1 MISEADDFSLFTL
14 HSSLNIIEFRSIP
27 SCLFRL
33 DGDDAWFH
41 IMYILQV
48 FLEGER
54 DDRHV
59 DFLVDTFGLQT
70 IFQQDIGLM
79 TQVLRYLNGLLAG
92 FI

>member
-1 MISEADDFSLFTL
+1 MKCKAVEFFTFR
-14 HSSLNIIEFRSIP
+14 SSLNIIEFRSIP

-33 DGDDAWFH
+33 DGNDAGFY

-59 DFLVDTFGLQT
+59 DFLVDTLGLQT
-70 IFQQDIGLM
+70 ILQQDIGLM

-92 FI
+92 LI